1 VKIPSFI
8 VGVFLTLSATSQAG
22 PHGGGFSSGGFH
34 GGFVARSAGRTA
46 SHGDG
51 FGGRGFHGGFVARG
65 VGPAFRMGHGIH
77 RDFADRGS
85 FCHDRVIFL
94 QQFAWPVYWYP
105 YYDPLAYSYLEPDS
119 DYQYWDNSAASVQPQ
134 SYRRAVDHR
143 PIVVVINTGNARPMD
158 SSSNAGYVDSGY
170 ISTSA
175 VGQQKIVAQDPNE
188 EAGSRTDPMTPATP
202 AVPQATPAVAQT
214 TQTTLQMEAGVSG
227 KLVLVSWLYD
237 DGKDVIFVKNIETND
252 VQRITSQPNIDNFR
266 IVEIHPNADPKQFEA
281 IISNG
286 IQQRAVRFRF

>member
-266 IVEIHPNADPKQFEA
+266 IVEIRPNADPKQFEA

>member
-1 VKIPSFI
+1 MKIPSFI